1 MEGFEI
7 ESYVIDASVAVKWF
21 VNEKDSEV
29 ARKIKDSY
37 VAGKAEIIAPNLIYY
52 EVLNALRFHPV
63 ARFSPDE
70 LRSIL
75 SSLKSLQF
83 TTEPSDDIWF
93 RCLNFS
99 LREGTSIY
107 DSIYLALASSQGK
120 FITADSKL
128 LEKLSDGVKDNV
140 IVLNKLKSSL

>member
-1 MEGFEI
+1 M
-7 ESYVIDASVAVKWF
+7 IDASVAVKWF
-21 VNEKDSEV
+21 VNEKDSEA

-37 VAGKAEIIAPNLIYY
+37 VAGKVEIIAPILIYY

-75 SSLKSLQF
+75 SSLKNLQF
-83 TTEPSDDIWF
+83 TTDPSDDIWF
-93 RCLNFS
+93 RSFNFS
-99 LREGTSIY
+99 LQEGTSIH

-128 LEKLSDGVKDNV
+128 LETLSDKTKDNV
-140 IVLNKLKSSL
+140 VVLNKLETHTE

>member
-1 MEGFEI
+1 M
-7 ESYVIDASVAVKWF
+7 IDASVAVKWF
-21 VNEKDSEV
+21 VNEKDSEA

-37 VAGKAEIIAPNLIYY
+37 VAGKVEIIAPNLIYY

-63 ARFSPDE
+63 VRFSPDE

-75 SSLKSLQF
+75 SSLKNLQF
-83 TTEPSDDIWF
+83 TTDPSDDIWF
-93 RCLNFS
+93 RSFNFS
-99 LREGTSIY
+99 LQQGTSIY

-128 LEKLSDGVKDNV
+128 LETLSDKIKDNV
-140 IVLNKLKSSL
+140 LVLNKLKSDFGI